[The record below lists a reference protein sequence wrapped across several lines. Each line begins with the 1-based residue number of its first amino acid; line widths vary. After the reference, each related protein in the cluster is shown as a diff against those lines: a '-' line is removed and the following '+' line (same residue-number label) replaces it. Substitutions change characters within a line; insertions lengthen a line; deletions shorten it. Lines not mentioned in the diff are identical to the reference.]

1 MFSKF
6 SEEFDRDLEA
16 SRREEEAFE
25 AGRRASVRDYEKEF
39 TG

>member
-1 MFSKF
+1 MFPKF

-25 AGRRASVRDYEKEF
+25 AGRASVRDYEKEF